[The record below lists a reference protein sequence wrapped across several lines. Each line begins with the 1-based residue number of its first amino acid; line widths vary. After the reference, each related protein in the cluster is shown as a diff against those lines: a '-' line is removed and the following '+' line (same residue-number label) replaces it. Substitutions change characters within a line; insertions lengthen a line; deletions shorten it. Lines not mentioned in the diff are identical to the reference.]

1 MFEAKDFER
10 LHMYKIKN
18 ELSVDDITSQYFF
31 CIDNR
36 MLFIKKSRR
45 FFKIM
50 ASCQCGFE
58 PIWRESCLDV
68 LYYNTDLQEVIKM
81 FYGYIFRL
89 VKVVDELH

>member
-1 MFEAKDFER
+1 MFEVKDFER

-18 ELSVDDITSQYFF
+18 DLNVNDITSQYFF

-50 ASCQCGFE
+50 ASCQCGFC
-58 PIWRESCLDV
+58 S
-68 LYYNTDLQEVIKM
+68 T
-81 FYGYIFRL
+81 
-89 VKVVDELH
+89 